1 MFRVPNCLEM
11 KMPGLYPGDAVGM
24 AQSKLQCLLSAGC
37 SLLGFFF
44 LSFPHTPLGVTS
56 VTHTSPRLSGW
67 MMLQSAGDIR
77 IPLALQ
83 TWASL
88 WLSWLKVSWRAEKS
102 WSEVWIFSIF
112 MFEISC
118 ALIYHD
124 WKLTLPA
131 LKSRVKSEVK
141 KSAAFGLGSCEVMAF
156 HGKEECEM
164 AAARLTFYHVS
175 LWVDFSFS
183 FSIEP
188 HSLIFGGGFYF

>member
-1 MFRVPNCLEM
+1 MLWAWYRASFSVCF
-11 KMPGLYPGDAVGM
+11 
-24 AQSKLQCLLSAGC
+24 LQAC
-37 SLLGFFF
+37 SLLVFFF
-44 LSFPHTPLGVTS
+44 LSFLHTPLGVTS
-56 VTHTSPRLSGW
+56 VTHTSLRLSGW
-67 MMLQSAGDIR
+67 MMLQSAGDIH

-88 WLSWLKVSWRAEKS
+88 WLSWLKVNWRAEES
-102 WSEVWIFSIF
+102 WSEVWTFSIF

-131 LKSRVKSEVK
+131 LKSWVKSEVK
-141 KSAAFGLGSCEVMAF
+141 KSAAFGLGSYKVMAF
-156 HGKEECEM
+156 RGKEECEM

-188 HSLIFGGGFYF
+188 HSLIFGEDFYF